1 MITFFYKNLMVSI
14 RTNCCFTHSSLT
26 SCCSNFYTLWINI
39 TFKNRNFAIW
49 TPYFWTYKP
58 SIKKIWIRLIKRPIL
73 PRIINY
79 FNTVVKPFMLSYI
92 NTENGKIEF
101 NTNKLISDLSKYS
114 YKLLYILLG
123 LVISTIVYY
132 LYF

>member
-1 MITFFYKNLMVSI
+1 MISLILLLFLAIDTLI
-14 RTNCCFTHSSLT
+14 RESKD
-26 SCCSNFYTLWINI
+26 TL
-39 TFKNRNFAIW
+39 
-49 TPYFWTYKP
+49 
-58 SIKKIWIRLIKRPIL
+58 IKKIWIRLIKRPI

>member
-1 MITFFYKNLMVSI
+1 MISLILLLFLAIDTLI
-14 RTNCCFTHSSLT
+14 RESKD
-26 SCCSNFYTLWINI
+26 TL
-39 TFKNRNFAIW
+39 
-49 TPYFWTYKP
+49 
-58 SIKKIWIRLIKRPIL
+58 IKKIWIRLIKRPIL

-92 NTENGKIEF
+92 NTEKGKIEF

>member
-1 MITFFYKNLMVSI
+1 MISLILLLFLAVDTLI
-14 RTNCCFTHSSLT
+14 RESKD
-26 SCCSNFYTLWINI
+26 TL
-39 TFKNRNFAIW
+39 
-49 TPYFWTYKP
+49 
-58 SIKKIWIRLIKRPIL
+58 IKKIWIRLIKRPIL

-114 YKLLYILLG
+114 YILLYILLG
-123 LVISTIVYY
+123 LIVSTILYYVY
-132 LYF
+132 F

>member
-1 MITFFYKNLMVSI
+1 MISLILLLFLAIDTLI
-14 RTNCCFTHSSLT
+14 RESKD
-26 SCCSNFYTLWINI
+26 TL
-39 TFKNRNFAIW
+39 
-49 TPYFWTYKP
+49 
-58 SIKKIWIRLIKRPIL
+58 IKKIWIRLIKRPIL

-114 YKLLYILLG
+114 YKLLYVLLG
-123 LVISTIVYY
+123 LITLSILYY
-132 LYF
+132 IYF

>member
-1 MITFFYKNLMVSI
+1 MISLILLLFLTIDTLI
-14 RTNCCFTHSSLT
+14 RESKD
-26 SCCSNFYTLWINI
+26 TL
-39 TFKNRNFAIW
+39 
-49 TPYFWTYKP
+49 
-58 SIKKIWIRLIKRPIL
+58 IKKIWIRLIKRPIL

-114 YKLLYILLG
+114 YILLYILLG
-123 LVISTIVYY
+123 LIVSTILYYVY
-132 LYF
+132 F

>member
-1 MITFFYKNLMVSI
+1 MISLILLLFLAIDTLI
-14 RTNCCFTHSSLT
+14 RESKD
-26 SCCSNFYTLWINI
+26 TL
-39 TFKNRNFAIW
+39 
-49 TPYFWTYKP
+49 
-58 SIKKIWIRLIKRPIL
+58 IKKIWIRLIKRPIL

-114 YKLLYILLG
+114 YKLLYALLG
-123 LVISTIVYY
+123 LITLSILYY
-132 LYF
+132 IYF